1 MVKVGFK
8 ELCGNVFKKF
18 VDFVGDFVL
27 LENDNLVVERYLK
40 VLVREE
46 RNKKRRLGVIF
57 ILMREM

>member
-8 ELCGNVFKKF
+8 ELRGNVFKKF

-57 ILMREM
+57 ILMRET